1 MTEKLNEG
9 QSLLCLLLR
18 AALAGTVLPEPDR
31 ELLGRADKEELLRMA
46 EQHRVLPLLYDVL
59 QDCKVLDS
67 GEWKKVE
74 DYSRQTVLQSYRLL
88 FLTRDLTG
96 ILEQGGISPVVI
108 KGCGLAAWYPVPELR
123 RAGDVDLL
131 IREQELE
138 HGLAVLQQAGY
149 TVSEIQHANH
159 HVVCR
164 SPKGIDVELH
174 VMLAEPFQDGT
185 VNQRMGELSKV
196 FVEKR
201 VYRDCMGV
209 GLPVPP
215 DACQALQMLLHMLQH
230 FLRAGFGMR
239 LLCDWTVF
247 WNRQEGNRTW
257 EEFEELAESCGV
269 LEFARVVTESCVRFL
284 GLRENILDGRH
295 APGLAEEFLCDVF
308 ASEEFG
314 RASAERMVAV
324 QGTGIGAYWREF
336 HYQMKLN
343 HPKAS
348 RCILLWPGLWVIT
361 LVVFLRNNR
370 KLNRGSAGEIMRSA
384 GQRSRLVR
392 QLKLWE

>member
-1 MTEKLNEG
+1 MTAKLNEG
-9 QSLLCLLLR
+9 QRLLCKLLR
-18 AALAGTVLPEPDR
+18 AALTGTALPESDG
-31 ELLGRADKEELLRMA
+31 ELLGKADKKALLRMA

-59 QDCKVLDS
+59 HDCKVLDS
-67 GEWKKVE
+67 EEWRRVE
-74 DYSRQTVLQSYRLL
+74 TYSRQTVLQSYRLL
-88 FLTRDLTG
+88 FLTRELTET
-96 ILEQGGISPVVI
+96 LEQGGISPVVL

-131 IREQELE
+131 VREQDLD
-138 HGLAVLQQAGY
+138 HALAVLQQAGY
-149 TVSEIQHANH
+149 VISEIQHANH
-159 HVVCR
+159 HVVCCSER
-164 SPKGIDVELH
+164 GIDVELH
-174 VMLAEPFQDGT
+174 VMLAEPFNDGKI
-185 VNQRMGELSKV
+185 NGRMRELSET
-196 FVEKR
+196 FAEKR

-209 GLPVPP
+209 ELPVPP

-247 WNRQEGNRTW
+247 WNRQEGSKTW
-257 EEFEELAESCGV
+257 EEFEQLAESCGV

-284 GLRENILDGRH
+284 GLREDILNGRH
-295 APGLAEEFLCDVF
+295 EPALAEEFLCDVF
-308 ASEEFG
+308 DSEEFG

-324 QGTGIGAYWREF
+324 QGTGIRAYWREF
-336 HYQMKLN
+336 HYQMKMN
-343 HPKAS
+343 HPKTS
-348 RCILLWPGLWVIT
+348 RCVLLWPVLWVIT

-370 KLNRGSAGEIMRSA
+370 KLNRGSTGEIMRSA

>member
-1 MTEKLNEG
+1 MTGKLNEVQG
-9 QSLLCLLLR
+9 LLCLLLR
-18 AALAGTVLPEPDR
+18 AALAGTALSDTDR
-31 ELLGRADKEELLRMA
+31 ELLGGADKKELLRMA

-59 QDCKVLDS
+59 RDCEALDG

-74 DYSRQTVLQSYRLL
+74 AYSRQTVLQSYRLL

-96 ILEQGGISPVVI
+96 ILEQGGVSTVVI

-131 IREQELE
+131 IRERDLDR
-138 HGLAVLQQAGY
+138 GLAVLQQAGY
-149 TVSEIQHANH
+149 RISEIQHANH

-174 VMLAEPFQDGT
+174 VMMAEPFQDEKANGCM
-185 VNQRMGELSKV
+185 RELSKV
-196 FVEKR
+196 LVEKR

-209 GLPVPP
+209 ALPVPP

-247 WNRQEGNRTW
+247 WNRQERNRTW
-257 EEFEELAESCGV
+257 EEFAELAESCGV
-269 LEFARVVTESCVRFL
+269 LEFARVVTECCVRFL
-284 GLRENILDGRH
+284 GLRENILNGRH
-295 APGLAEEFLCDVF
+295 EPELAEEFLCDVF
-308 ASEEFG
+308 DSEEFG
-314 RASAERMVAV
+314 RAGAERMVAV

-336 HYQMKLN
+336 HYQMKMN

-348 RCILLWPGLWVIT
+348 KCILLWPGLWVIT
-361 LVVFLRNNR
+361 FVIFLRNNR